1 MALHLA
7 NRLSSHSVPA
17 LVSGLAA
24 TLLFVVPPVVS
35 GRLAVGK
42 AYLLAAA
49 ILTLAVVNGAPYTVL
64 VTVATLPLI
73 RTGSAGDASPE
84 AVAVAPTGGA
94 GTTTGEV
101 AIRHVVVGIGY
112 GLASACVGS
121 VLVGAWLAGLP
132 LPSSVGVPTGALV
145 GGLLIGGAFVG
156 LQLWRY
162 RALGA
167 RLDWRTAAT
176 TAGLGG
182 LLVLSPA
189 VTYWRFGG
197 L

>member
-35 GRLAVGK
+35 GPLTVGK
-42 AYLLAAA
+42 AYLLAVA
-49 ILTLAVVNGAPYTVL
+49 ILILAVVNGAPYAVL
-64 VTVATLPLI
+64 VAVATLPMIL
-73 RTGSAGDASPE
+73 TGSAGYASPE
-84 AVAVAPTGGA
+84 AVVAPTSGA
-94 GTTTGEV
+94 GTTTAEV
-101 AIRHVVVGIGY
+101 AIRHVAVGIGY

-121 VLVGAWLAGLP
+121 VLVGAELAGLP
-132 LPSSVGVPTGALV
+132 LPSGVGVPTGALV
-145 GGLLIGGAFVG
+145 GGLLIGGAFVR

-162 RALGA
+162 RWLGA
-167 RLDWRTAAT
+167 TLDWRTTVT